1 MKGFIKLTC
10 VDEAE
15 VKEAQTTLLNDPD
28 RKGRAAGVSIDAE
41 LMDVSFSDRLSL
53 MSALGEAL
61 HFDKEDWAV
70 LFMLKSGIGP
80 FRESSV
86 QVAIDKN
93 TAEGRV

>member
-10 VDEAE
+10 VDEAQ
-15 VKEAQTTLLNDPD
+15 VAEAQTTLLNDPD

-41 LMDVSFSDRLSL
+41 LMGVTFTDRLSL

-61 HFDKEDWAV
+61 HFDKEEWAM

-80 FRESSV
+80 VREAFARV
-86 QVAIDKN
+86 VIDKN

>member
-10 VDEAE
+10 IDEAK
-15 VKEAQTTLLNDPD
+15 VAEAQTTLLNDPD
-28 RKGRAAGVSIDAE
+28 RKGRASGIAIDAE
-41 LMDVSFSDRLSL
+41 LMDVSATDRLSL

-61 HFDKEDWAV
+61 HFDKGDWTV

-80 FRESSV
+80 IRENFV

-93 TAEGRV
+93 TAEGRI

>member
-10 VDEAE
+10 IDQAQVA
-15 VKEAQTTLLNDPD
+15 EAQTTLLNDPD
-28 RKGRAAGVSIDAE
+28 RKGRAAGISIDAE
-41 LMDVSFSDRLSL
+41 LMAVSFTDRLSL

-61 HFDKEDWAV
+61 HFGKEEWTV
-70 LFMLKSGIGP
+70 LFMMKSGIGP
-80 FRESSV
+80 IRENLV

>member
-10 VDEAE
+10 IDEAT
-15 VKEAQTTLLNDPD
+15 VAEAQTTLLNDPD

-41 LMDVSFSDRLSL
+41 LMDVTFADRFSL

-61 HFDKEDWAV
+61 HFDKEEWAV

-80 FRESSV
+80 LSEK
-86 QVAIDKN
+86 QVTVDVSKN
-93 TAEGRV
+93 TAKGGI